1 MASFT
6 DSITQFNPYV
16 SQLPVDAMVKVGM
29 QKQAQYDQGVQ
40 KIQSYIDNVAG
51 LEILND
57 TDKSY
62 LQSKLDQLGS
72 KLTVIAGGD
81 FSNQQLVSA
90 VGGMAS
96 QITKDENIQNAI
108 FSTANAK
115 KQQSRIDADV
125 KKGKLN
131 DSSQYIYNRE
141 LQKYMGNNEV
151 GQRFTGQYVPKTS
164 EWDKK
169 MLDTIKVL
177 QPKITQQDIA
187 YLTNPKTGKP
197 DINLV
202 AEVMQRYTDKRVD
215 EGQILTAIN
224 AVLNP
229 ADLEQMRMDGIFNY
243 RTYGEKDMAALITEK
258 TNENIDLAKK
268 RLDQLTRNLKG
279 LTDPDQILETQKLI
293 DQYKN
298 KLGDPD
304 INKPGELRTSAEAR
318 IASLSDPDKLD
329 QVKSETFLRNTLD
342 EYSNAFA
349 YAEVKNEL
357 MRNPVAQER
366 REVRDEEFKRQ
377 VEANKQSNE
386 AFDRRLKTKADIRA
400 DKKEERDQGEYEK
413 KMNPDGSPVFTG
425 VGDETEQKRNSVINW
440 LNNKRSY
447 ENQNKL
453 LENQIKDKIGGAF
466 NDLTTAEV
474 QTKID
479 EYSKDPVRNKPDDN
493 SVKELMDS
501 YLANKRYIA
510 KQDIMLASATKKA
523 TEEVTGGKG
532 IIGLMESDLSKMPNI
547 TLFKD
552 GKPTVFTPKEIV
564 EYLSTRE
571 YANIITDSEGKIQAT
586 AAPGGSSLAVRD
598 EKSGGLPLTEKEQLL
613 KETLGYRY
621 VGGSGGYQT
630 RKNPVL
636 EAELSKYN
644 ALTAKYK
651 GIISKIADKKVE
663 LLQPYTGVFK
673 TEGAGITFSGQGG
686 DTKQNLI
693 DELRN
698 IVSNDARQK
707 GGGIDYDAKKTL
719 EMLAAKGSDQLL
731 SFAEERQG
739 NKYYIQVQDQAGN
752 IQNVPVSSSF
762 IKKNLGANWLNKA
775 ADTQMQMSSLGGNS
789 NPTNDINLSQ
799 YAPNDFGS
807 YINGSKSVTLKIYAD
822 TRDQDNGNVS
832 VIFRLKND
840 RGESIPIVWPGV
852 EGITSMDNLPQ
863 WLKAQ
868 SDSTLLPLLK
878 RLYPGVDDFLKR

>member
-1 MASFT
+1 MASYT
-6 DSITQFNPYV
+6 DAISTFNPYV
-16 SQLPVDAMVKVGM
+16 SQIPVDAMVKVGM

-40 KIQSYIDNVAG
+40 KIQNYIDNVAG
-51 LEILND
+51 MEILND
-57 TDKSY
+57 TDKEY
-62 LQSKLDQLGS
+62 LHSKLNQLGS
-72 KLTVIAGGD
+72 DLKIVAAGD
-81 FSNQQLVSA
+81 FSNQQLVNS

-108 FSTANAK
+108 FSTSNAK
-115 KQQSRIDADV
+115 KQQARIDADV

-141 LQKYMGNNEV
+141 LQKYMSNKEV

-169 MLDTIKVL
+169 ILDTIKIL

-243 RTYGEKDMAALITEK
+243 RHYSEKDMAGLITEK
-258 TNENIDLAKK
+258 TNENINIAKE
-268 RLDQLTRNLKG
+268 RLNQLTRNIKV
-279 LTDPDQILETQKLI
+279 LTDPDQILANQKLI
-293 DQYKN
+293 DEYKN
-298 KLGDPD
+298 KLGDPA

-366 REVRDEEFKRQ
+366 REVADDEFKRT
-377 VEANKQSNE
+377 VEASNQLDKAEGRRIARGKEQREISKE
-386 AFDRRLKTKADIRA
+386 AREQGTY
-400 DKKEERDQGEYEK
+400 DKEQTGGGP
-413 KMNPDGSPVFTG
+413 NFTG

-447 ENQNKL
+447 ENQNRSL
-453 LENQIKDKIGGAF
+453 TNQIKDKIGGAF
-466 NDLTTAEV
+466 NDLTEAEV
-474 QTKID
+474 QTKIN
-479 EYSKDPVRNKPDDN
+479 EYARDPVKNKPDDN

-532 IIGLMESDLSKMPNI
+532 IIGLIESDLSKMPNI
-547 TLFKD
+547 TLFKG
-552 GKPTVFTPKEIV
+552 GKPFVFTPKEIV

-571 YANIITDSEGKIQAT
+571 YQERVEGTDPTKSAGNTQL
-586 AAPGGSSLAVRD
+586 SVRD
-598 EKSGGLPLTEKEQLL
+598 EKSGGMPLTEKEELL
-613 KETLGYRY
+613 KESLGSRY
-621 VGGSGGYQT
+621 ASNLGKG
-630 RKNPVL
+630 KNPIL
-636 EAELSKYN
+636 EAELSKYKGF
-644 ALTAKYK
+644 TTKYK
-651 GIISKIADKKVE
+651 NIVSQIADRKVE
-663 LLQPYTGVFK
+663 LLQPYTGAFK
-673 TEGAGITFSGQGG
+673 TEGSGITFSGKDG
-686 DTKQNLI
+686 DTKQNFI
-693 DELRN
+693 DKLRN
-698 IVSNDARQK
+698 AVSNDVRQK
-707 GGGIDYDAKKTL
+707 GGDINYDAKKTL
-719 EMLAAKGSDQLL
+719 ESLAAKDSDQLL
-731 SFAEERQG
+731 SFGVERQG
-739 NKYYIQVQDQAGN
+739 NKYYIQVQDQAGDFQN
-752 IQNVPVSSSF
+752 IPVTSSF
-762 IKKNLGANWLNKA
+762 IKNNLGANWLNKA
-775 ADTQMQMSSLGGNS
+775 ADTQMQMHSLGGNS

-807 YINGSKSVTLKIYAD
+807 YINGSKSVTLKVYAD
-822 TRDQDNGNVS
+822 FRDQDNGNAS
-832 VIFRLKND
+832 VTFRLKND

-852 EGITSMDNLPQ
+852 EGITSMDKFPQ

-868 SDSTLLPLLK
+868 SDATLLPLLR
-878 RLYPGVDDFLKR
+878 RLYPGVDEFLKR

>member
-1 MASFT
+1 
-6 DSITQFNPYV
+6 
-16 SQLPVDAMVKVGM
+16 
-29 QKQAQYDQGVQ
+29 
-40 KIQSYIDNVAG
+40 
-51 LEILND
+51 
-57 TDKSY
+57 
-62 LQSKLDQLGS
+62 
-72 KLTVIAGGD
+72 
-81 FSNQQLVSA
+81 
-90 VGGMAS
+90 
-96 QITKDENIQNAI
+96 
-108 FSTANAK
+108 
-115 KQQSRIDADV
+115 
-125 KKGKLN
+125 
-131 DSSQYIYNRE
+131 
-141 LQKYMGNNEV
+141 MGNNEV

-169 MLDTIKVL
+169 ILDTIKIL

-243 RTYGEKDMAALITEK
+243 RTYGEKDMAGLITEK

-268 RLDQLTRNLKG
+268 RLGQLTRNIKV
-279 LTDPDQILETQKLI
+279 LTDPDQILANQKLI
-293 DQYKN
+293 DEYKN
-298 KLGDPD
+298 KLGDPA

-366 REVRDEEFKRQ
+366 RDVRDEEFKRT
-377 VEANKQSNE
+377 VEANNQHDK
-386 AFDRRLKTKADIRA
+386 AFNRKMKTKEDIREEA
-400 DKKEERDQGEYEK
+400 KAAREQGAYDKEQTGGG
-413 KMNPDGSPVFTG
+413 PDFTG

-447 ENQNKL
+447 ENQNRSL
-453 LENQIKDKIGGAF
+453 TNQIKDKIGGAF
-466 NDLTTAEV
+466 NDLTEAEV
-474 QTKID
+474 ETKIN
-479 EYSKDPVRNKPDDN
+479 EYARDPVKNKPDDN

-510 KQDIMLASATKKA
+510 KQDIMLASADRKA

-547 TLFKD
+547 TLFKG
-552 GKPTVFTPKEIV
+552 GKPFVFTPKEIV

-630 RKNPVL
+630 RKNPIL
-636 EAELSKYN
+636 EKELSKYN
-644 ALTAKYK
+644 GLTAKYK
-651 GIISKIADKKVE
+651 GIVSQIADRKVE
-663 LLQPYTGVFK
+663 LLQPYTGAFK
-673 TEGAGITFSGQGG
+673 TEGSGITFSGKEG
-686 DTKQNLI
+686 DTKQNFI
-693 DELRN
+693 DKLRN
-698 IVSNDARQK
+698 AVSNDVRQK
-707 GGGIDYDAKKTL
+707 GGDINYDAKKTL
-719 EMLAAKGSDQLL
+719 ENLGAKGSDQLL
-731 SFAEERQG
+731 SFGVERQG
-739 NKYYIQVQDQAGN
+739 NKYYIQVQDQAGDFQN
-752 IQNVPVSSSF
+752 IPVTASF
-762 IKKNLGANWLNKA
+762 IKNNLGANWLNKA
-775 ADTQMQMSSLGGNS
+775 ADTQMQMHSLGGNS

-807 YINGSKSVTLKIYAD
+807 YINGSKSVTLKVYAD
-822 TRDQDNGNVS
+822 FRDQDNGNAS
-832 VIFRLKND
+832 VTFRLKND

-852 EGITSMDNLPQ
+852 EGITSMDKFPQ

-868 SDSTLLPLLK
+868 SDATLLPLLR
-878 RLYPGVDDFLKR
+878 RLYPGVDEFLKR

>member
-1 MASFT
+1 MASYT
-6 DSITQFNPYV
+6 DAISTFNPYV
-16 SQLPVDAMVKVGM
+16 SQIPVDAMVKVGM

-40 KIQSYIDNVAG
+40 KIQNYIDNVAG
-51 LEILND
+51 MEILND
-57 TDKSY
+57 TDKEY
-62 LQSKLDQLGS
+62 LHSKLNQLGS
-72 KLTVIAGGD
+72 DLKIVAAGD
-81 FSNQQLVSA
+81 FSNQQLVNS

-115 KQQSRIDADV
+115 KQQARIDADV

-141 LQKYMGNNEV
+141 LQKYMSNKEV

-169 MLDTIKVL
+169 ILDTIKIL

-243 RTYGEKDMAALITEK
+243 RHYGEKDMAGLITEK
-258 TNENIDLAKK
+258 TNENINIAKE
-268 RLDQLTRNLKG
+268 RLNQLTRNIKV
-279 LTDPDQILETQKLI
+279 LTDPDQILANQKLI
-293 DQYKN
+293 DEYKN
-298 KLGDPD
+298 KLGDPA

-366 REVRDEEFKRQ
+366 RDVRDEEFKRT
-377 VEANKQSNE
+377 VEANNQLDKAEGRRIARGKEQREISKE
-386 AFDRRLKTKADIRA
+386 AREQGAY
-400 DKKEERDQGEYEK
+400 DKEQTGGG
-413 KMNPDGSPVFTG
+413 PDFTG

-447 ENQNKL
+447 ENQNRSL
-453 LENQIKDKIGGAF
+453 TNQIKDKIGGAF
-466 NDLTTAEV
+466 NDLTEAEV
-474 QTKID
+474 ETKIN
-479 EYSKDPVRNKPDDN
+479 EYARDPVKNKPDDN

-510 KQDIMLASATKKA
+510 KQDIMLASADRKA

-532 IIGLMESDLSKMPNI
+532 IISLLENDLNKMPNI

-552 GKPTVFTPKEIV
+552 GKPIVFTPKEIV
-564 EYLSTRE
+564 QYLSTRE
-571 YANIITDSEGKIQAT
+571 YARVIPQAG
-586 AAPGGSSLAVRD
+586 AAPGGSSLSVRD

-613 KETLGYRY
+613 KESLGSRY
-621 VGGSGGYQT
+621 ITGPGEYQGT
-630 RKNPVL
+630 KGKNPIL
-636 EAELSKYN
+636 EKELSKYN
-644 ALTAKYK
+644 GLTAKYK
-651 GIISKIADKKVE
+651 GIVSQIADRKVE
-663 LLQPYTGVFK
+663 LLQPYTGAFK
-673 TEGAGITFSGQGG
+673 TEGSGITFSGKEG
-686 DTKQNLI
+686 DTKQNFI
-693 DELRN
+693 DKLRN
-698 IVSNDARQK
+698 AVSNDVRQK
-707 GGGIDYDAKKTL
+707 GGDINYDAKKTL
-719 EMLAAKGSDQLL
+719 ESLAAKGSDQLL
-731 SFAEERQG
+731 SFGVERQG
-739 NKYYIQVQDQAGN
+739 NKYYIQVQDQAGDFQN
-752 IQNVPVSSSF
+752 IPVTASF
-762 IKKNLGANWLNKA
+762 IKNNLGANWLNKA
-775 ADTQMQMSSLGGNS
+775 ADTQMQMHSLGGNS

-822 TRDQDNGNVS
+822 TRDQGNGNAS

-852 EGITSMDNLPQ
+852 EGITSMDNFPQ
-863 WLKAQ
+863 WLKVQ
-868 SDSTLLPLLK
+868 SDERLLPLLR
-878 RLYPGVDDFLKR
+878 RLYPGVDEFLKR